1 MPPFGF
7 GLSIANLRGGG
18 AAGPFVP
25 VVLVQEDWVGSGNV
39 NNRTPSPI
47 SGGGTWQV
55 DIAGGSAISF
65 DSSLARADQYDTGL
79 FRHSVTLTDASII
92 AVVIPSYTGGGNT
105 LVAAWARST
114 PGGNNT
120 PTSGYSVLCYDSAS
134 GVTPITLRKL
144 VSGVET
150 ILGTSATDPTNST
163 LTFTVAGSSLTVK
176 VNGTTVIQV
185 TDASIATAGYWG
197 YELESTADCVGETV
211 SYVGPITIQTA
222 QAGGSVTTGILLE
235 NGTDFLLLENG
246 DFLLQG

>member
-55 DIAGGSAISF
+55 DIAGGANVTF
-65 DSSLARADQYDTGL
+65 DSSYARAEQYDSGL

-92 AVVIPSYTGGGNT
+92 AEVIPSYTGGGNT
-105 LVAAWARST
+105 FVAAWARST
-114 PGGNNT
+114 PGGNAT
-120 PTSGYSVLCYDSAS
+120 PTSGYSVLCYDVAS
-134 GVTPITLRKL
+134 GSTPITLRKL

-150 ILGTSATDPTNST
+150 VLGTSATDPTGQIV
-163 LTFTVAGSSLTVK
+163 TFTVTGSSLTVK
-176 VNGTTVIQV
+176 VGGTTVIQV

-197 YELESTADCVGETV
+197 YEVESTADEAGETV
-211 SYVGPITIQTA
+211 ALVGPVTIQTA
-222 QAGGSVTTGILLE
+222 
-235 NGTDFLLLENG
+235 
-246 DFLLQG
+246 